1 MKKFLLLI
9 LCLGL
14 FFAFVF
20 AQNDRSKRPRIVQ
33 NPSPPPTIN
42 NDTRTRNDSPPVLKG
57 GNQREVPP
65 PPPLPQAAVEDND
78 DIIKIETNLVTLP
91 VSVLDRDGRFVSG
104 LRQQDFEIFENGTLQ
119 KIDYFQSIEK
129 PFTVVLMIDVSPST
143 SFQIEEI
150 QNAAIAFTEQL
161 RPDDRVMVV
170 AFDRNIQVLSQP
182 TNNRYVLRNAIRQA
196 NIGEGTSIYDAVNY
210 TINQVLSK
218 IDGRKAVVLFSDGVN
233 TTSKT
238 SNYPSTI
245 RQAEEVDALFYP
257 IHYDTY
263 EDMKGSGAYYP
274 PSQPQQNGG
283 GILGQIIGGI
293 LGSVITGGNTGGVLQ
308 PGYKEYQLGQEY
320 MEELA
325 RNSGG
330 RIFEARDLYNLDAA
344 FSSIAE
350 ELRRQYSIGYYPEN
364 PGQTGDRRTIRVRV
378 KRPQLV
384 VRTKNNYIVGDTKND
399 FAGK

>member
-1 MKKFLLLI
+1 MRKIFLPF
-9 LCLGL
+9 LCLMML
-14 FFAFVF
+14 FATSVF

-33 NPSPPPTIN
+33 NPTPPTIN

-57 GNQREVPP
+57 GNREVPP
-65 PPPLPQAAVEDND
+65 PPPLPVPPVEDD
-78 DIIKIETNLVTLP
+78 EIIKIETNLVTLP

-104 LRQQDFEIFENGTLQ
+104 LRQEDFEIFENGTLQ
-119 KIDYFQSIEK
+119 KIDYFQSVEK
-129 PFTVVLMIDVSPST
+129 PFTVILMLDVSPST
-143 SFQIEEI
+143 AFQINDI
-150 QNAAIAFTEQL
+150 QNAAITFTEQL
-161 RPDDRVMVV
+161 RPDDRVMVI
-170 AFDRNIQVLSQP
+170 AFDREIQVLTQP
-182 TNNRYVLRNAIRQA
+182 TNNRYTLRNAIRRA
-196 NIGEGTSIYDAVNY
+196 EIGEGTSIYDAVDY
-210 TINQVLSK
+210 TIERVLSN
-218 IDGRKAVVLFSDGVN
+218 IEGRKAVVLFSDGVN
-233 TTSKT
+233 TTSKYA
-238 SNYPSTI
+238 NYPTTV

-263 EDMKGSGAYYP
+263 EDMKGSGTYN
-274 PSQPQQNGG
+274 PSPTQQSGG

-293 LGSVITGGNTGGVLQ
+293 LGSVITGGNSGGVVQ

-320 MEELA
+320 MDDLA

-350 ELRRQYSIGYYPEN
+350 ELRRQYSIGYYPETA
-364 PGQTGDRRTIRVRV
+364 GQTGDRRTIRVRV

-384 VRTKNNYIVGDTKND
+384 VRTKNNYIVGDNQNN